1 MTIFDEEAIE
11 KILDPNIGGGTMDKV
26 RHIILS
32 CFNFNTYEKI
42 DLFGAMRN
50 ADSENRDLIV
60 SIVNSFGSNNEEKSF
75 FVINK
80 IAPILIEKGMDK
92 PFLNNSSN

>member
-50 ADSENRDLIV
+50 ADSENRELIV

-75 FVINK
+75 FIINN
-80 IAPILIEKGMDK
+80 IAPILIEKGMDR

>member
-80 IAPILIEKGMDK
+80 IAPILIEKGMDR

>member
-50 ADSENRDLIV
+50 ADSENRKLIV
-60 SIVNSFGSNNEEKSF
+60 SIVNSFGSNDEEKSF
-75 FVINK
+75 FIINK
-80 IAPILIEKGMDK
+80 IAPILIEKGMDR
-92 PFLNNSSN
+92 PFLNNSSH

>member
-42 DLFGAMRN
+42 DLFGAM
-50 ADSENRDLIV
+50 
-60 SIVNSFGSNNEEKSF
+60 
-75 FVINK
+75 
-80 IAPILIEKGMDK
+80 
-92 PFLNNSSN
+92 

>member
-11 KILDPNIGGGTMDKV
+11 KILDPNIGGGTMDKI

-50 ADSENRDLIV
+50 ADSENRELIV
-60 SIVNSFGSNNEEKSF
+60 SIVNSFASNNEKQSF
-75 FVINK
+75 FVIDK
-80 IAPILIEKGMDK
+80 IAPILIKKGMDK
-92 PFLNNSSN
+92 PFLNNGSD

>member
-50 ADSENRDLIV
+50 ADSENRELIV
-60 SIVNSFGSNNEEKSF
+60 SIINSFGSNNEKKSF
-75 FVINK
+75 FVIDK
-80 IAPILIEKGMDK
+80 IAPILIEKGMDR

>member
-11 KILDPNIGGGTMDKV
+11 KILDPNIGGGTMDKI

-50 ADSENRDLIV
+50 ADSENRELIV
-60 SIVNSFGSNNEEKSF
+60 SIVNSFASNNEEQSF
-75 FVINK
+75 FVIDK
-80 IAPILIEKGMDK
+80 ITPLLIKKGMDR
-92 PFLNNSSN
+92 PFLNNSLD

>member
-50 ADSENRDLIV
+50 ADSENRELIV

-75 FVINK
+75 FVIDK
-80 IAPILIEKGMDK
+80 IAPILIEKGMDR

>member
-50 ADSENRDLIV
+50 ADSDNRELIV
-60 SIVNSFGSNNEEKSF
+60 SIVNSFGSNDEEKSF
-75 FVINK
+75 FVIDK
-80 IAPILIEKGMDK
+80 IAPILIEKGMDR